1 MMYYAVNNTE
11 SLDRG
16 IEKQIADLVYELLK
30 SYNMSLDDV
39 IRIVVRE
46 LALTLSRVV
55 IDTITDWYNRYKK
68 R

>member
-1 MMYYAVNNTE
+1 MYYAVNNTE
-11 SLDRG
+11 TLDRG

-46 LALTLSRVV
+46 LALTLSHVV